1 MSGGHFDYQQYRLD
15 DMANDIETV
24 IYHNNSTEL
33 NAYGDRIGADL
44 PDDIIEEF
52 KHAVTLLREAAIYV
66 QRIDWLLSGDDGEDS
81 FRTRLKKDLETYRAI
96 SSNQK
101 EY

>member
-33 NAYGDRIGADL
+33 NTFGDRIGADL